1 LTPTTKKTL
10 IFAKELGNDK
20 ERSEADDPRVTKRL
34 SRYKGKVGD
43 NKTKKTKKQ
52 VYYKH

>member
-1 LTPTTKKTL
+1 VLIDTNNQKTL

-20 ERSEADDPRVTKRL
+20 ERSEADAQRVTKRL

-43 NKTKKTKKQ
+43 NKTKKIKKSI
-52 VYYKH
+52 